1 MCPNDGYNGA
11 VAAEMSRINA
21 DNARDHQQDNPI
33 RSSIEQDN
41 NQSDQSDAFY
51 CCSSDMCVLVQR
63 LGLVKQIKRFSW
75 HRRTNLN
82 GLNVTLSA
90 STCTNLSAYLVSS
103 RVQRGIRQVLLKA
116 ESLLPMHQSPGV
128 SDYWSLSEQ
137 VPIDAIQIVSR
148 V

>member
-1 MCPNDGYNGA
+1 
-11 VAAEMSRINA
+11 MSRINA
-21 DNARDHQQDNPI
+21 DIARDQGQDDPI

-103 RVQRGIRQVLLKA
+103 RVQRGIGQVLLKA
-116 ESLLPMHQSPGV
+116 ESLFQLHINHLMLVIAGPFQTGCRSTQSKSYPKC
-128 SDYWSLSEQ
+128 D
-137 VPIDAIQIVSR
+137 DK
-148 V
+148 